1 MGVDEYLDTPRN
13 ISALRDLSGFL
24 TTLHKVDLMTLQ
36 ELVTE
41 IDHLVSLPDVCI
53 KVNRLID
60 APNYSALT
68 LGDIIS
74 QDSDLSARLLCI
86 VNSAFFN
93 LKVPVDTI
101 SRAITVVGTN
111 ELRNLVMATTAAR
124 VFTGIPSDLVDMA
137 EYWRYS
143 ITTGV
148 IGGELAKQCHVLH
161 SERLFVMGVLHD
173 IGRLAI
179 YLKLPEESRDI
190 LLITKGDYALLVEAE
205 QEILGFNHMEVG
217 EALLR
222 KWRLPEIIASV
233 IGSHHNPVKAGE
245 YQLESTLLYV
255 AAALADAEIKGLDQE
270 EACENIDEIVWKIP
284 GLEKEQIGQLFETVH
299 HKVSEIMDVVFAP
312 KLGTGHI

>member
-1 MGVDEYLDTPRN
+1 MLFGKLINYSNEVHGMTPQQLV
-13 ISALRDLSGFL
+13 I
-24 TTLHKVDLMTLQ
+24 
-36 ELVTE
+36 EL
-41 IDHLVSLPDVCI
+41 DHLVSLPDVCV

-74 QDSDLSARLLCI
+74 QDSDLSARLLRV

-93 LKVPVDTI
+93 LQVPVETI
-101 SRAITVVGTN
+101 SRAITVIGTE

-148 IGGELAKQCHVLH
+148 IAGELASHCHVLH
-161 SERLFVMGVLHD
+161 GERLFVMGVLHD

-179 YLKLPEESRDI
+179 YLKLPQKARDI
-190 LLITKGDYALLVEAE
+190 LLITGGEYGLLVETE
-205 QEILGFNHMEVG
+205 QDVLGFTHMDVG

-222 KWRLPEIIASV
+222 KWKLPESIVDVVAC
-233 IGSHHNPVKAGE
+233 HHNPSTAQE
-245 YQLESTLLYV
+245 YRLEVALLHI
-255 AAALADAEIKGLDQE
+255 AAALADADIKGYPVAEVCEQLDQG
-270 EACENIDEIVWKIP
+270 VWQTT
-284 GLEKEQIGQLFETVH
+284 GLQKQQVEYYLEPVAG
-299 HKVSEIMDVVFAP
+299 KVLEVMDVVLAP
-312 KLGTGHI
+312 KLRTRQDQTEPTTNSH